1 MHCRAD
7 DGGRDA
13 LRELAHAVEASD
25 LDKAPSSGSF
35 SQDVSVTL
43 MPVSVKLPIH
53 PVDVPVTEFDG
64 HSAGSF
70 CKFRSTP
77 QPRGVG
83 NPEKL
88 SADPGKLAKAPG
100 QHTQPQAFAYS
111 AANASTSNGPLPT
124 DSMAIVRPSLATLD
138 HPCGDPLGSWVSGAA
153 YRNSEGPF
161 FSSMTLWGLAMKT
174 LQNEGE
180 LDQ

>member
-13 LRELAHAVEASD
+13 LRELAHAFKASN
-25 LDKAPSSGSF
+25 LDRAPSSDSF
-35 SQDVSVTL
+35 SQDVSVAL
-43 MPVSVKLPIH
+43 VPVSVKLPTH
-53 PVDVPVTEFDG
+53 PVDEPETEFDS
-64 HSAGSF
+64 HSAGPC
-70 CKFRSTP
+70 CKSRSTP

-83 NPEKL
+83 HPEKL

-100 QHTQPQAFAYS
+100 QHTQPQAFPFS
-111 AANASTSNGPLPT
+111 AAAASTGDGPPPT
-124 DSMAIVRPSLATLD
+124 DSMAIGRPSLATLD
-138 HPCGDPLGSWVSGAA
+138 NHCGDPLGSRASGAA
-153 YRNSEGPF
+153 HRNAEGPF